1 MTVKNIKRGTRKHRR
16 GRTVRKGGRCAA
28 RKGGR
33 REALHG
39 GRRATRKGGSGMLSV
54 AALPFGLFGLQ
65 KIFQKAT
72 TRRRVRK
79 VGRIIKKDLKKLNP
93 RRLFK

>member
-1 MTVKNIKRGTRKHRR
+1 MPGKNIKGGTRKHRG
-16 GRTVRKGGRCAA
+16 GRTVRKGSRRVV
-28 RKGGR
+28 RKGSR
-33 REALHG
+33 RVVRKG
-39 GRRATRKGGSGMLSV
+39 SRRATRKGGSGMLSV

-65 KIFQKAT
+65 KLFQKAN

>member
-1 MTVKNIKRGTRKHRR
+1 MPGKNIKGGTRKHRG
-16 GRTVRKGGRCAA
+16 GRTVRKGGRRVV
-28 RKGGR
+28 RK
-33 REALHG
+33 G

-65 KIFQKAT
+65 KLFQKAN